1 VGLIAR
7 CTTGDESHASHDL
20 NSLDD
25 LARIT
30 PPGGHIIFT
39 VRAEMHQRGG
49 FKEKQRELQQVSAWD
64 LVEVVCLYISVPGRD
79 DPEGTN

>member
-1 VGLIAR
+1 
-7 CTTGDESHASHDL
+7 
-20 NSLDD
+20 
-25 LARIT
+25 
-30 PPGGHIIFT
+30 